1 MSANCRELWDV
12 LDVQVYP
19 KNPDPQMDRVL
30 RVRPLLRRVRPVLR
44 WAPTIPRVA
53 ACYITSYI

>member
-53 ACYITSYI
+53 VI